1 MDQTLENLIRLQQLD
16 GEIRQLRAS
25 LEATPRRIR
34 GIEDEL
40 AAHARTI
47 SALEQR
53 QRDEEARR
61 RRDESDLKDQQAK
74 IAKSRQ
80 QLNIVQN
87 QAQATALEHQIAF
100 AEQEIRRIEDGELE
114 SMERSD
120 IIDAELL
127 AGRQQHASHAA
138 YLESEKA
145 AAARSTLLEQ
155 AGLKKW
161 QEERAA
167 LRPQIEEDR
176 LAEYDRI
183 AAARGTAL
191 ARARDQ
197 RCTGCQMGI
206 RPQLWNQLRD
216 GQTQKC
222 ESCGR
227 ILYVD
232 NRREPQIETGRSGG
246 ASGIPNAHTA

>member
-34 GIEDEL
+34 GIEGEL
-40 AAHARTI
+40 AAHAKTI
-47 SALEQR
+47 GVFEQR

-74 IAKSRQ
+74 IVKSRQ

-100 AEQEIRRIEDGELE
+100 AEQEIQRIEDGELE

-120 IIDAELL
+120 VIERELL
-127 AGRQQHASHAA
+127 AARQQHATHAS
-138 YLESEKA
+138 YLETEKA

-155 AGLKKW
+155 ADLKKW
-161 QEERAA
+161 QDERTA
-167 LRPQIEEDR
+167 LRPQIDEDR

-183 AAARGTAL
+183 AASKGTAL

-232 NRREPQIETGRSGG
+232 NRREPQIETGRSG
-246 ASGIPNAHTA
+246 APNAHTA

>member
-16 GEIRQLRAS
+16 GEIRQLRTS

-34 GIEDEL
+34 AIEAEL
-40 AAHARTI
+40 GAHAKTI
-47 SALEQR
+47 ADLEQR
-53 QRDEEARR
+53 QRDEEALRR
-61 RRDESDLKDQQAK
+61 RVESDLKDQQAK

-100 AEQEIRRIEDGELE
+100 AEQEISRLEDVELE

-120 IIDAELL
+120 TIERDLL
-127 AGRQQHASHAA
+127 AARQQHTTHAA
-138 YLESEKA
+138 YFETEKSL
-145 AAARSTLLEQ
+145 AARSTQIEHADLS
-155 AGLKKW
+155 KW
-161 QEERAA
+161 ENERAA
-167 LRPQIEEDR
+167 LRPQIDEDR

-183 AAARGTAL
+183 AATRGTAL

-216 GQTQKC
+216 GQSLKC

-232 NRREPQIETGRSGG
+232 NRREPQIETGRPATSG
-246 ASGIPNAHTA
+246 AQTA

>member
-1 MDQTLENLIRLQQLD
+1 MDQTLEKLIRLQQLD
-16 GEIRQLRAS
+16 REIRQLRAS

-34 GIEDEL
+34 GIESEL
-40 AAHARTI
+40 ATHATTI
-47 SALEQR
+47 RNLEQR
-53 QRDEEARR
+53 QREEETKR

-100 AEQEIRRIEDGELE
+100 AEKEVSRLEDDELE

-120 IIDAELL
+120 IIDRDLL
-127 AGRQQHASHAA
+127 AARQQHSSHAA
-138 YLESEKA
+138 YLETERA
-145 AAARSTLLEQ
+145 AADRSTSLEQ
-155 AGLKKW
+155 VDLNKW
-161 QEERAA
+161 QAERAA
-167 LRPQIEEDR
+167 LRPQIDEDR

-183 AAARGTAL
+183 SAARGTAL

-197 RCTGCQMGI
+197 RCTGCQMGL
-206 RPQLWNQLRD
+206 RPQFWNQLRD
-216 GQTQKC
+216 GQSLKC

-232 NRREPQIETGRSGG
+232 NRREPQIETGRPATDSG
-246 ASGIPNAHTA
+246 AQTA

>member
-16 GEIRQLRAS
+16 GEIRQLRTS

-34 GIEDEL
+34 GIEAEL
-40 AAHARTI
+40 AAHAKSI
-47 SALEQR
+47 AGLEQR
-53 QRDEEARR
+53 QHDEETLRR
-61 RRDESDLKDQQAK
+61 RAESDLKDQQTK

-80 QLNIVQN
+80 QLNVVQN

-100 AEQEIRRIEDGELE
+100 AEQEISHLEDGELE

-120 IIDAELL
+120 TIDRDLL
-127 AGRQQHASHAA
+127 AARQQHATHAA
-138 YLESEKA
+138 YLETEKA
-145 AAARSTLLEQ
+145 AAARSTMIEQ
-155 AGLKKW
+155 ADLSKW

-167 LRPQIEEDR
+167 LRPQIDEDR

-183 AAARGTAL
+183 AATRGTAL

-197 RCTGCQMGI
+197 RCTGCQIGI

-216 GQTQKC
+216 GQSVKC

-232 NRREPQIETGRSGG
+232 NRREPQMESGRETGRP
-246 ASGIPNAHTA
+246 ASGAQTA

>member
-34 GIEDEL
+34 GIENEL
-40 AAHARTI
+40 AAHAATI
-47 SALEQR
+47 ANLEHR
-53 QRDEEARR
+53 QREEEARR

-80 QLNIVQN
+80 QLNTVQN

-100 AEQEIRRIEDGELE
+100 AEQQIQRIEDGELE

-120 IIDAELL
+120 TIDGELL
-127 AGRQQHASHAA
+127 AARQQHTTHAA
-138 YLESEKA
+138 YLETEKS
-145 AAARSTLLEQ
+145 AAARGTLLEQ
-155 AGLKKW
+155 ADLKKW
-161 QEERAA
+161 QEERTA
-167 LRPQIEEDR
+167 LRTQIDEDR

-197 RCTGCQMGI
+197 RCTGCQMGL

-216 GQTQKC
+216 GQSLKC

-232 NRREPQIETGRSGG
+232 NRREPQIETGRMGG
-246 ASGIPNAHTA
+246 ASGTPNAHTA

>member
-1 MDQTLENLIRLQQLD
+1 MDQTLEKLIRLQQLD
-16 GEIRQLRAS
+16 GEIRQLRTS

-34 GIEDEL
+34 GIENEL
-40 AAHARTI
+40 AAHAATI
-47 SALEQR
+47 RSLEERQSA
-53 QRDEEARR
+53 EETKR

-87 QAQATALEHQIAF
+87 QAQATALEHQITF
-100 AEQEIRRIEDGELE
+100 AEHEISRLEDDELE

-120 IIDAELL
+120 IIERDLL
-127 AGRQQHASHAA
+127 AARQQHQSHAA
-138 YLESEKA
+138 YLVSEKA
-145 AAARSTLLEQ
+145 SSERSTLLEQ
-155 AGLKKW
+155 ADLTKW
-161 QEERAA
+161 QAERAA
-167 LRPQIEEDR
+167 LRPEIDEDR

-183 AAARGTAL
+183 AAARGTAI

-197 RCTGCQMGI
+197 RCTGCQMGL

-216 GQTQKC
+216 GQSLKC

-232 NRREPQIETGRSGG
+232 NRREPQIETGRPGS
-246 ASGIPNAHTA
+246 ASGAQTA

>member
-34 GIEDEL
+34 TIEAEL
-40 AAHARTI
+40 AAHAKTI
-47 SALEQR
+47 AELEQR
-53 QRDEEARR
+53 QREQEARR

-74 IAKSRQ
+74 ITKSRQ

-87 QAQATALEHQIAF
+87 QAQATALEHQISF
-100 AEQEIRRIEDGELE
+100 AEQEISRIEDDELE

-120 IIDAELL
+120 EIERDLL
-127 AGRQQHASHAA
+127 AARQQHATHSA
-138 YLESEKA
+138 YLASEKA
-145 AAARSTLLEQ
+145 AAERSTQLEQ
-155 AGLKKW
+155 ADLARW
-161 QEERAA
+161 QQERAA
-167 LRPQIEEDR
+167 LRPQIDEDR

-216 GQTQKC
+216 GQSLKC

-232 NRREPQIETGRSGG
+232 NRREPQIETGRP
-246 ASGIPNAHTA
+246 ASDAQTA

>member
-1 MDQTLENLIRLQQLD
+1 MDQTIENLIRLQQLD

-25 LEATPRRIR
+25 LEAAPRRIR
-34 GIEDEL
+34 GMENEL
-40 AAHARTI
+40 TAHAKTI
-47 SALEQR
+47 SELEQR
-53 QRDEEARR
+53 QREEEARR
-61 RRDESDLKDQQAK
+61 RRDESDLKDHQAK

-80 QLNIVQN
+80 QQNTVQN
-87 QAQATALEHQIAF
+87 QAQATALEHQITF
-100 AEQEIRRIEDGELE
+100 AEQEIRRLEDDELE

-120 IIDAELL
+120 VVERDLL
-127 AGRQQHASHAA
+127 AARQQHATHAA
-138 YLESEKA
+138 YLETEKA
-145 AAARSTLLEQ
+145 SAARSSLLEQ
-155 AGLKKW
+155 ADLRKW
-161 QEERAA
+161 QDERAA
-167 LRPQIEEDR
+167 LRPQIDEDR

-197 RCTGCQMGI
+197 RCTGCQMGL

-216 GQTQKC
+216 GQSFKC

-232 NRREPQIETGRSGG
+232 NRREPQIETGRPGG

>member
-16 GEIRQLRAS
+16 GEIRQLRIS

-34 GIEDEL
+34 GIESEL
-40 AAHARTI
+40 AVHAKTI
-47 SALEQR
+47 GALEQR

-74 IAKSRQ
+74 IVKSRQ

-120 IIDAELL
+120 TIDTELL
-127 AGRQQHASHAA
+127 AARQQHASHAA

-155 AGLKKW
+155 ADLKKW
-161 QEERAA
+161 QDERVA
-167 LRPQIEEDR
+167 LRPQIDEDR

-183 AAARGTAL
+183 AASKGTAL

-246 ASGIPNAHTA
+246 ASGAQTA

>member
-16 GEIRQLRAS
+16 GEIRQLRTS
-25 LEATPRRIR
+25 IEATPRRIR
-34 GIEDEL
+34 VIEDEL
-40 AAHARTI
+40 SAHAKTI
-47 SALEQR
+47 TGLEQR

-61 RRDESDLKDQQAK
+61 RRDESGLKDQQAK

-100 AEQEIRRIEDGELE
+100 AEQEVSRLEDDELE

-120 IIDAELL
+120 TIERDLL
-127 AGRQQHASHAA
+127 AARQQHASHSA
-138 YLESEKA
+138 YLNTDKA
-145 AAARSTLLEQ
+145 AAERSTQIEQ
-155 AGLKKW
+155 ADLSKW
-161 QEERAA
+161 QQERAA
-167 LRPQIEEDR
+167 LRPQIDEDR

-191 ARARDQ
+191 VRARDQ

-216 GQTQKC
+216 GQPLKC

-232 NRREPQIETGRSGG
+232 NRREPQIETGRP
-246 ASGIPNAHTA
+246 ASDAQTA

>member
-1 MDQTLENLIRLQQLD
+1 MDQILEKLIRLQQLD
-16 GEIRQLRAS
+16 GEIRQLRTS

-34 GIEDEL
+34 GIENEL
-40 AAHARTI
+40 AAHAATI
-47 SALEQR
+47 RSLEERQSA
-53 QRDEEARR
+53 EERKR

-80 QLNIVQN
+80 QLNSVQN
-87 QAQATALEHQIAF
+87 QTQATALEHQITF
-100 AEQEIRRIEDGELE
+100 AEHEVSRLEDDELE

-120 IIDAELL
+120 VIARVLR
-127 AGRQQHASHAA
+127 APRQQHSSHAA
-138 YLESEKA
+138 YLETERTA
-145 AAARSTLLEQ
+145 AERSTLLEQ
-155 AGLKKW
+155 TDLKNW
-161 QEERAA
+161 QDERAA
-167 LRPQIEEDR
+167 LRPRIDEDR

-183 AAARGTAL
+183 VAARGTAV

-197 RCTGCQMGI
+197 RCTGCQMGL

-216 GQTQKC
+216 GQSQKC

-232 NRREPQIETGRSGG
+232 NRRERQIETGRPGG
-246 ASGIPNAHTA
+246 ASGAHTA

>member
-34 GIEDEL
+34 SIEAEL
-40 AAHARTI
+40 AAHAKAI
-47 SALEQR
+47 ADLEKR
-53 QRDEEARR
+53 QREEEARR

-87 QAQATALEHQIAF
+87 QAQATALEHQITF
-100 AEQEIRRIEDGELE
+100 AEHEVSRLEDDELE

-120 IIDAELL
+120 SIEHDLVA
-127 AGRQQHASHAA
+127 ARQQHATHSA
-138 YLESEKA
+138 YLATEKA
-145 AAARSTLLEQ
+145 AAERSAQLEQ
-155 AGLKKW
+155 ADLSKW
-161 QEERAA
+161 QQERAS
-167 LRPQIEEDR
+167 LRPQIDEDR

-216 GQTQKC
+216 GQSLKC

-232 NRREPQIETGRSGG
+232 NRREPQIETG
-246 ASGIPNAHTA
+246 HTATSGAQTA